1 MLLDH
6 IGARGDHAVQIIV
19 LQPVRT
25 IRPMNDR
32 RAKVPRPPHPHRRN
46 EPLPSQSPKSP
57 IEDPDAP
64 ARIAAIMKSPG
75 YRLAEQDVEFVGS
88 DAMRGLRLQ
97 LEYQKPELLLEEH
110 AIAHTI
116 VVYGSTRICESGMAR
131 RNLEALRA
139 AHAGKPADAESARRL
154 AVAERILAKCHYYD
168 VARAFGR
175 LVGEVGRSPGTP
187 CIAVVTGGG
196 PGIMEAANRGSFDV
210 GANTIGFNI
219 DLPHEQYPNPYVTPD
234 LCVRFH
240 YFALRKLHFV
250 MRAKALV
257 AFPGGFGTLDEL
269 FDVLTLVQTRKMK
282 PVPIVLVGEA
292 YWRRAVDFDFLLE
305 EGVIAQEDRALFWFA
320 ETAEEIWRG
329 ILDWHEA
336 AGEPLCQ
343 AG

>member
-1 MLLDH
+1 
-6 IGARGDHAVQIIV
+6 
-19 LQPVRT
+19 
-25 IRPMNDR
+25 
-32 RAKVPRPPHPHRRN
+32 
-46 EPLPSQSPKSP
+46 
-57 IEDPDAP
+57 
-64 ARIAAIMKSPG
+64 
-75 YRLAEQDVEFVGS
+75 
-88 DAMRGLRLQ
+88 
-97 LEYQKPELLLEEH
+97 
-110 AIAHTI
+110 
-116 VVYGSTRICESGMAR
+116 
-131 RNLEALRA
+131 
-139 AHAGKPADAESARRL
+139 
-154 AVAERILAKCHYYD
+154 
-168 VARAFGR
+168 
-175 LVGEVGRSPGTP
+175 
-187 CIAVVTGGG
+187 
-196 PGIMEAANRGSFDV
+196 MEAANRGAFDLKAQTV
-210 GANTIGFNI
+210 GLNI